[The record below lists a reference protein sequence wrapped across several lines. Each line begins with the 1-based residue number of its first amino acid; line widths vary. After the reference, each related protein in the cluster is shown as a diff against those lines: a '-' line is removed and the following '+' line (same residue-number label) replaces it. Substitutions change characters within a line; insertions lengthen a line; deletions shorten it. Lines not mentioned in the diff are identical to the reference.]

1 MQKER
6 QSMEVT
12 PKKIQMFKL
21 VDKDFKAVT
30 TTMHNIR
37 KKNIYIVNKSMKIWQ
52 RDINYNK
59 ISKDILG
66 LKNKKLINLKK
77 SLNEIKSRLKMTEQ
91 SEPEDRPID
100 YPT

>member
-1 MQKER
+1 
-6 QSMEVT
+6 
-12 PKKIQMFKL
+12 
-21 VDKDFKAVT
+21 
-30 TTMHNIR
+30 
-37 KKNIYIVNKSMKIWQ
+37 MKIWQ

-66 LKNKKLINLKK
+66 LKNKKLTNFKK
-77 SLNEIKSRLKMTEQ
+77 SLNEIKTRLKMTEQ